1 MYMTYTLFK
10 LLHIVAAII
19 WVGGLAAVGLINARL
34 ARGEDRSTLAAMAR
48 QSRFFG
54 TAVVAPAAFI
64 TLIAGIGMVAVSGL
78 GAPLWII
85 WGFAA
90 IVLSI
95 ALGATFLRRTGTAL
109 SECLQTAGVDDSRTK
124 SLQRRLATLSII
136 NLLLLFSAVGAMVFK
151 PTL

>member
-1 MYMTYTLFK
+1 MYTAYNLFK
-10 LLHIVAAII
+10 FLHITGAII
-19 WVGGLAAVGLINARL
+19 WVGGLVMVGVINARL

-54 TAVVAPAAFI
+54 AAIVGPAALI
-64 TLIAGIGMVAVSGL
+64 TLIAGIVMVAVSGL
-78 GAPLWII
+78 GAPLWVL

-90 IVLSI
+90 IVLSV

-109 SECLQTAGVDDSRTK
+109 SERLHAGADDSHTK
-124 SLQRRLATLSII
+124 SLQRRLATLNII
-136 NLLLLFSAVGAMVFK
+136 NLLLLFSAIWAMVFK